1 MFKKLFTVLFVLSVL
16 LSACGKSHVATSA
29 PVPTASAPS
38 PTPTVTQ
45 LPHTPQWEQWSS
57 FGFSQSSW
65 TVDVRGENS
74 ACVMDLRT
82 NPHACSEPIQ
92 VRPQNDL
99 IIVRSGVYFMTLLRG
114 ETTTIDFNTGV
125 FQFFAFD
132 RNDIPFSTGW
142 HAGWYLFVEET
153 PVLITAHTDS
163 TTDFINLADG
173 QAYSIDQEADLFSFD
188 PPTAGYP
195 NFGHLQCTVGQKN
208 PIVCAIHP

>member
-1 MFKKLFTVLFVLSVL
+1 MSKKLLVLFVLSVL
-16 LSACGKSHVATSA
+16 LSACGGTNPVATPT
-29 PVPTASAPS
+29 PVSTASAVTPI
-38 PTPTVTQ
+38 PTATQ
-45 LPHTPQWEQWSS
+45 PPHIPQWEQWSS
-57 FGFSQSSW
+57 FGFSQNSW
-65 TVDVRGENS
+65 TVNVRGENS
-74 ACVMDLRT
+74 VCVMDLRAD
-82 NPHACSEPIQ
+82 PHACSEPIQ

-188 PPTAGYP
+188 PSTAGYP
-195 NFGHLQCTVGQKN
+195 IFRHLQCTVGQN
-208 PIVCAIHP
+208 NQIVCAIH